1 LNFDL
6 SRHFNEDILLIEK
19 WKSQQPLTAVYFD
32 GQKECYFIKRFL
44 AVGSDKAITII
55 SSSKGSYL
63 EIISSHPS
71 PEIHLYY
78 VKERGKD
85 RKEENINAV
94 DFIAVKGDKAQGNKL
109 SSKKIQKIELIE
121 AEIVEEE
128 TVNTEEVTPHSD
140 ESHVDTNDDE
150 LKAEKSNDDSKIIID
165 EDSTD
170 NQFKLE
176 L

>member
-1 LNFDL
+1 L
-6 SRHFNEDILLIEK
+6 S
-19 WKSQQPLTAVYFD
+19 
-32 GQKECYFIKRFL
+32 
-44 AVGSDKAITII
+44 
-55 SSSKGSYL
+55 
-63 EIISSHPS
+63 
-71 PEIHLYY
+71 Y

-121 AEIVEEE
+121 AEIVNDEAV
-128 TVNTEEVTPHSD
+128 VNEEVTPNSD
-140 ESHVDTNDDE
+140 EQKADINDYG